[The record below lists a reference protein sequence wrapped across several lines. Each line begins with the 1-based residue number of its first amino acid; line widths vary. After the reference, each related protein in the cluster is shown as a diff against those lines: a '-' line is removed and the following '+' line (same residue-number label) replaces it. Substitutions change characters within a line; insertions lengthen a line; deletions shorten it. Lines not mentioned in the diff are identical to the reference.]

1 MIDKPVEHE
10 AAIFRALGHP
20 VRLAIAR
27 GLLKRE
33 CNVKKII
40 ARLGLPQSSVSQH
53 LGVLKSA
60 GVIRGE
66 RKGTM
71 ICYRVVDNLV
81 RKLLEGGMK
90 NG

>member
-1 MIDKPVEHE
+1 MEHE
-10 AAIFRALGHP
+10 AAIYRALGHP

-27 GLLKRE
+27 GLLKNE
-33 CNVKKII
+33 CNVNKIVD
-40 ARLGLPQSSVSQH
+40 RLGLPQSSVSQH

-60 GVIRGE
+60 GVIKGE

-71 ICYRVVDNLV
+71 ICYRVVDDLV
-81 RKLLEGGMK
+81 RKILEGGKK